1 MPRPT
6 PNDRGTIDILLLVA
20 MLGLTLVPA
29 TILASTWDAV
39 DAGAGRLVL
48 YAAALAAGWKIYKAA
63 NVLWGLDTRLE
74 RVERRQI
81 RIEEHIGLDPLPEDL
96 GA

>member
-1 MPRPT
+1 MR
-6 PNDRGTIDILLLVA
+6 NDRGTVDVLLLIA

-29 TILASTWDAV
+29 TILASTWDTL

-48 YAAALAAGWKIYKAA
+48 YAAAIAAGWKIYRAA
-63 NVLWGLDTRLE
+63 NVLWGLDSRLE
-74 RVERRQI
+74 RVEHRQI
-81 RIEEHIGLDPLPEDL
+81 RIEQHLGLDPLPEDT

>member
-20 MLGLTLVPA
+20 ILGLTLA

-81 RIEEHIGLDPLPEDL
+81 RIEEHIGLPPLAE
-96 GA
+96 GEEA